1 MDKELQILEQI
12 ESNNEVSQRLLSEV
26 LGISLGKVN
35 NLLKKMKRNGYIK
48 TFLQNQNKVVYSIT
62 PKGESERFKK
72 MVEYVKENCGFT
84 SDLKIMIC
92 ELIKKLMSENELV
105 YILLDEN
112 ELKDIVKL
120 VIIEMNDERLV
131 AVRKNEISNLPD
143 NSVVVVDI
151 KYKYFSYND
160 IEIVGV
166 IDNI

>member
-1 MDKELQILEQI
+1 VDKELQILEQI